1 MYLIEKQN
9 TSTMTSI
16 KVKFRQSTSEGRE
29 GKIYFQIIHD
39 RIVRQWYSDYK
50 IFSNEWDS
58 KKSAI
63 VISCDIERR
72 AYLQS
77 VRERIKWDKER
88 FNRIITEFSSKDC
101 YTADEIVDEFVTRQN
116 QQSFF
121 NFMENV
127 IIRLKELGKLRTS
140 QTYTSAL
147 NSFRGFKNDEDV
159 VFDGFDSDLMESY
172 QAHLSKKGLIPNS
185 ISFHMR
191 ILRAV
196 YNRAIEKG
204 ITEDKRPF
212 RHVYTGVDK
221 TTKRAIDVKTLKK
234 IKDADLGMRP
244 NAAYA
249 RDIFLLSFYFRGM
262 SFVDM
267 AYLKKSDMSNGQII
281 YRRRKTGQQLVVKW
295 TKQMQEI
302 LDRYPKNETEY
313 LLPIITS
320 TSGTPYSQYRSKQY
334 QINKGLKAVAE
345 SIGLKMSLTL
355 YCSRHSWA
363 SIAKSKGIPVGVIS
377 DGLGHDSELTTQIY
391 LSTLDTSAVDK
402 ANDLIMK
409 LI

>member
-1 MYLIEKQN
+1 
-9 TSTMTSI
+9 MTSI
-16 KVKFRQSTSEGRE
+16 KVKFRPSTSEGHE
-29 GKIYFQIIHD
+29 GRIYFQIIHE
-39 RIVRQWYSDYK
+39 RVVRQWYSGYK

-58 KKSAI
+58 KKSSI
-63 VISCDIERR
+63 VISTGTERR
-72 AYLQS
+72 SYLQS

-88 FNRIITEFSSKDC
+88 FNRIISEFSSKDS
-101 YTADEIVDEFVTRQN
+101 YTSDEIVEEFVARHD

-127 IIRLKELGKLRTS
+127 IVRLKELGKLRTS

-147 NSFRGFKNDEDV
+147 NAFRNFNSSEDV
-159 VFDGFDSDLMESY
+159 FFDGFNSDLMESY
-172 QAHLSKKGLIPNS
+172 QAFLAEKGLIPNS
-185 ISFHMR
+185 TSFHMR

-234 IKDADLGMRP
+234 IKEADLSVQP
-244 NAAYA
+244 KAAYA
-249 RDIFLLSFYFRGM
+249 RDMFLMSFYFRGM

-267 AYLKKSDMSNGQII
+267 AYLKKTDLSDGQIT
-281 YRRRKTGQQLVVKW
+281 YRRRKTGQKLVVKW
-295 TKQMQEI
+295 TNEMQDV
-302 LDRYPKNETEY
+302 LDKYPENNTEY

-320 TSGTPYSQYRSKQY
+320 ASATPYSQYRTKQY
-334 QINKGLKAVAE
+334 QINKGLKAVAK
-345 SIGLKMSLTL
+345 SIGLKLSLTL

-402 ANDLIMK
+402 ANALIMK
-409 LI
+409 LL

>member
-1 MYLIEKQN
+1 
-9 TSTMTSI
+9 MTSI
-16 KVKFRQSTSEGRE
+16 KVKFRPSTSEGRE
-29 GKIYFQIIHD
+29 GKIYFQIIHE

-63 VISCDIERR
+63 IISVDSERGT
-72 AYLQS
+72 YLQS
-77 VRERIKWDKER
+77 VKERIKWDKER
-88 FNRIITEFSSKDC
+88 FSRIISEFSSKDC
-101 YTADEIVDEFVTRQN
+101 YTSDEIVEEFVTRQN

-121 NFMENV
+121 NFMEYV
-127 IIRLKELGKLRTS
+127 IVRLKGLGKQRTS

-147 NSFRGFKNDEDV
+147 NSFRNFKSNDDV
-159 VFDGFDSDLMESY
+159 VFDGFNSDLMESY
-172 QAHLSKKGLIPNS
+172 QAYLTNKGLIPNS

-196 YNRAIEKG
+196 YNRALEKG
-204 ITEDKRPF
+204 ITEDKKPF
-212 RHVYTGVDK
+212 RHVYTGIDK
-221 TTKRAIDVKTLKK
+221 TTKRAVDVKTLKK
-234 IKDADLGMRP
+234 IKEADLSMRP
-244 NAAYA
+244 IADYA

-267 AYLKKSDMSNGQII
+267 AYLKKSDLSNSQIT
-281 YRRRKTGQQLVVKW
+281 YRRRKTGQKLVVKW
-295 TKQMQEI
+295 TKEMQDI
-302 LDRYPKNETEY
+302 LDKYPENNTEY
-313 LLPIITS
+313 LLPIVTS
-320 TSGTPYSQYRSKQY
+320 MNATPYSQYRVKQY
-334 QINKGLKAVAE
+334 QINKGLKAVAK

-402 ANDLIMK
+402 ANALIMK
-409 LI
+409 LL

>member
-1 MYLIEKQN
+1 
-9 TSTMTSI
+9 MTSI
-16 KVKFRQSTSEGRE
+16 KVKFRPSTSEGRE
-29 GKIYFQIIHD
+29 GKIYFQIIHE

-63 VISCDIERR
+63 VISNGTERR

-88 FNRIITEFSSKDC
+88 FNRVIIEFSSRDS
-101 YTADEIVDEFVTRQN
+101 YTADDIVEEFITRQH
-116 QQSFF
+116 QQCFF

-127 IIRLKELGKLRTS
+127 IVRLKELGKLRTS

-147 NSFRGFKNDEDV
+147 NSFRNFKNNEDV
-159 VFDGFDSDLMESY
+159 VFDGFNSDLMESY
-172 QAHLSKKGLIPNS
+172 QAHLTKKGLIPNS

-221 TTKRAIDVKTLKK
+221 TTKRAVDVKTLKK
-234 IKDADLGMRP
+234 IKEADLGMKP

-267 AYLKKSDMSNGQII
+267 AYLKKSDLSNGQII
-281 YRRRKTGQQLVVKW
+281 YRRRKTGQQLAVKW

-302 LDRYPKNETEY
+302 LGRYPKNETEY

-334 QINKGLKAVAE
+334 QINRGLKAVAE
-345 SIGLKMSLTL
+345 SIGLKMPLTL

>member
-1 MYLIEKQN
+1 
-9 TSTMTSI
+9 MTSI
-16 KVKFRQSTSEGRE
+16 KVKFRPSTSEGHE
-29 GKIYFQIIHD
+29 GRIYFQIIHE
-39 RIVRQWYSDYK
+39 RVVRQWYADYK

-58 KKSAI
+58 KKSSI
-63 VISCDIERR
+63 VISTGTERR
-72 AYLQS
+72 SYLQS

-88 FNRIITEFSSKDC
+88 FNRIISEFSFKDS
-101 YTADEIVDEFVTRQN
+101 YTSDEIVEEFVARHD

-127 IIRLKELGKLRTS
+127 IVRLKELGKLRTS

-147 NSFRGFKNDEDV
+147 NAFRNFNSSEDV
-159 VFDGFDSDLMESY
+159 FFDGFNSDLMESY
-172 QAHLSKKGLIPNS
+172 QAFLAEKGLIPNS
-185 ISFHMR
+185 TSFHMR

-204 ITEDKRPF
+204 ITEDKKPF

-234 IKDADLGMRP
+234 IKEADLSVQP
-244 NAAYA
+244 KAAYA
-249 RDIFLLSFYFRGM
+249 RDMFLMSFYFRGM

-267 AYLKKSDMSNGQII
+267 AYLKKTDLSSGQIT
-281 YRRRKTGQQLVVKW
+281 YRRRKTGQKLVVKW
-295 TKQMQEI
+295 TNEMQDV
-302 LDRYPKNETEY
+302 LDKYPENNTEY

-320 TSGTPYSQYRSKQY
+320 ASATPYSQYRTKQY
-334 QINKGLKAVAE
+334 QINKGLKAVAK
-345 SIGLKMSLTL
+345 SIGLKLSLTL

-402 ANDLIMK
+402 ANALIMK
-409 LI
+409 LL